1 MQITSRV
8 TSLGPWLRTR
18 LRVLLLAVIT
28 AAILHIVA
36 TLAAPRLA
44 GSTPFSKLAPVVPL
58 HKLLVMPA
66 IAPSTQ
72 PLPFMAPDVRYA
84 MCRYDT
90 GKGPVTVSARLP
102 GRGWALALYT
112 PAGDNFYT
120 ASGQDGQSTDIVLQ
134 LTPVADRFLGL
145 TPEARGKASEAVTSL
160 DIATDK
166 GLIVIRAPDRG
177 LAYRAETDAILKRA
191 NCVAHPF

>member
-1 MQITSRV
+1 MPIAA
-8 TSLGPWLRTR
+8 LGPWLLTR

-36 TLAAPRLA
+36 TLAAPRFA

-66 IAPSTQ
+66 ITPTTQ
-72 PLPFMAPDVRYA
+72 PLAFMAPDVRYA

-145 TPEARGKASEAVTSL
+145 TAEARGLAADAVTSL
-160 DIATDK
+160 DIATDQ
-166 GLIVIRAPDRG
+166 GLIVVRAPDRG
-177 LAYRAETDAILKRA
+177 VAYRNETDEILKRA

>member
-1 MQITSRV
+1 MQITAVR
-8 TSLGPWLRTR
+8 PWLQTR
-18 LRVLLLAVIT
+18 LRVLLLAGIL

-36 TLAAPRLA
+36 TLAAPRLT
-44 GSTPFSKLAPVVPL
+44 GTTPFARLTPVVPL
-58 HKLLVMPA
+58 HKLIVMDVITPA
-66 IAPSTQ
+66 NQ
-72 PLPFMAPDVRYA
+72 PLAFMAPDVRYA

-120 ASGQDGQSTDIVLQ
+120 SLGQDGQSTDIVLQ

-145 TPEARGKASEAVTSL
+145 TPEARGLATDAVTSL

-166 GLIVIRAPDRG
+166 GLIVVRAPDRG
-177 LAYRAETDAILKRA
+177 LAYRAETEAILKRA
-191 NCVAHPF
+191 ACVAHPF